1 MLLLDA
7 ADSAYSARIEHAA
20 NDAGLS
26 VQHLDSLDAMP
37 ADAPLIGV
45 GPSIS
50 DPLDVARHLRGIGGQ
65 ALLVFFT
72 DSSSVRDTLQAELIR
87 DPFLCSRYE
96 LIAIADNRDH
106 LASRMGRV
114 VEHVQRQL
122 HAAERNRGR
131 RRSLHKPASTRAS
144 TMSEPTQA
152 DLAALDADRRRLEDA
167 LREARHQKDE
177 FLAIMSHELR
187 TPLTSIMGYTDMLLR
202 GLSGP
207 LAPLTTR
214 YVGNVRAAGDRLL
227 ELVNGLLDYTRLEA
241 GADRLEVHAIN
252 LMPLV
257 NQAVQRFQTQAEGR
271 QIDLRLVAN
280 QDVEQIQAD
289 GEKIDHVLKSFLGNA
304 LKFTPDGG
312 WIAVRVGQ
320 DPEADDAVRV
330 SVVDSGIGLRDEQV
344 ARVWER
350 FYQGDASLTRPY
362 GGMGLGLAIAQ
373 HLVRLHGGTVGAES
387 AGPGLGSTF
396 WFSLPQAS

>member
-1 MLLLDA
+1 
-7 ADSAYSARIEHAA
+7 
-20 NDAGLS
+20 
-26 VQHLDSLDAMP
+26 
-37 ADAPLIGV
+37 
-45 GPSIS
+45 
-50 DPLDVARHLRGIGGQ
+50 
-65 ALLVFFT
+65 
-72 DSSSVRDTLQAELIR
+72 
-87 DPFLCSRYE
+87 
-96 LIAIADNRDH
+96 
-106 LASRMGRV
+106 
-114 VEHVQRQL
+114 
-122 HAAERNRGR
+122 
-131 RRSLHKPASTRAS
+131 
-144 TMSEPTQA
+144 
-152 DLAALDADRRRLEDA
+152 
-167 LREARHQKDE
+167 
-177 FLAIMSHELR
+177 
-187 TPLTSIMGYTDMLLR
+187 
-202 GLSGP
+202 
-207 LAPLTTR
+207 
-214 YVGNVRAAGDRLL
+214 
-227 ELVNGLLDYTRLEA
+227 
-241 GADRLEVHAIN
+241 
-252 LMPLV
+252 MPLV